1 MATTALSPEL
11 EEIKQ
16 HIEDAFPVAGG
27 AGKDYTSDATD
38 IADAGTM
45 AARLLSAYH
54 VAATLQPDKAYR
66 PKAFTPG
73 VQLSDSRNLAL
84 KSWWNDV
91 LDVVTTVGPVI
102 IDAVSKDYQPP
113 QPHLNSIIQQIP
125 RERRNDKD
133 FVDYATTV
141 LLTLANAT
149 VQSLSGTKDFT
160 AADAQVEVPEPPAG
174 KDKGWFDDVCDFVS
188 DAAPV
193 VVPLV
198 MSAL

>member
-1 MATTALSPEL
+1 MATAVLSPQL

-16 HIEDAFPVAGG
+16 RIEDAFPVADGD
-27 AGKDYTSDATD
+27 GKDFTSAPTD
-38 IADAGTM
+38 LGDAGRM
-45 AARLLSAYH
+45 AAAMLSAYH
-54 VAATLQPDKAYR
+54 IAATLHPEKAYR

-73 VQLSDSRNLAL
+73 VQLSDSRNLAT

-91 LDVVTTVGPVI
+91 VDVITTVAPVV
-102 IDAVSKDYQPP
+102 IDAVSKDYRPP

-149 VQSLSGTKDFT
+149 VQALSGQKDFT
-160 AADAQVEVPEPPAG
+160 APGQEVEVPQPPAG

-193 VVPLV
+193 VVPIV
-198 MSAL
+198 MAAL